1 VTTTWDQLGGMT
13 AGQITKAKN
22 FETIG
27 RQVQAMSIPG
37 GGGPPDISMVTVGQ
51 AKTAQDFLHGARELI
66 TATLTGADYVR
77 EKNAKDAAQAADDA
91 FPPE

>member
-1 VTTTWDQLGGMT
+1 MITWDQLGGMT

-27 RQVQAMSIPG
+27 RQLQMLGAP
-37 GGGPPDISMVTVGQ
+37 PPDISSVTVGQ
-51 AKTAQDFLHGARELI
+51 SKTAQDFLHSARELI
-66 TATLTGADYVR
+66 EATLTGADYVR
-77 EKNAKDAAQAADDA
+77 EKNAKDAAQTADDA